1 MAPWLISSLNLLL
14 ALVLVALNG
23 FFVAAEF
30 ALVKVRGGRLEL
42 LGNAGTIS
50 GRMASW
56 LGARLDG
63 TLSACQLG
71 ITMASLALGWI
82 GEPAFAGLLEPVLE
96 AMGIESQKVIH
107 TVAFLFAFASITTL
121 HLVIGEQAPKIF
133 AIRQPEKMLMWCA
146 VPMVFFYFL
155 AYPLLVILS
164 KATSFLLGLVGMV
177 DSDSHEVPH
186 TEDEIRVLVSQAH
199 AHGELTVSEQRLI
212 NAVFEFDDL
221 ICRRVMVPR
230 KDVAYFDVELAKEE
244 CLQLVRDTQH
254 SRYPVCRGNLEDV
267 VGVMH
272 IKDLIGLDETEVWNL
287 EELARP
293 AHHVPATMPVSR
305 LLRHFQAS
313 HQLMAIVDDEHGTVV
328 GVVTLENVL
337 EQIVGAV
344 DDEFDSAEDL
354 FREDG
359 DGFVALGHAPLSLV
373 RKRLNVGWS
382 APDVDTLSGFLT
394 LEAGQALKKGDRLT
408 IEDVTAEIIEV
419 DGTISTRVRLSHVK
433 NAAKES

>member
-1 MAPWLISSLNLLL
+1 MPPWLMSSLNLLL
-14 ALVLVALNG
+14 AILLVALNG

-56 LGARLDG
+56 LGTRLDG
-63 TLSACQLG
+63 TLSCCQLG

-82 GEPAFAGLLEPVLE
+82 GEPAFAGLLEPVLKSM
-96 AMGIESQKVIH
+96 AIESEKVVH
-107 TVAFLFAFASITTL
+107 TIAFLFAFASITTL
-121 HLVIGEQAPKIF
+121 HLVVGEQAPKIF
-133 AIRQPEKMLMWCA
+133 AIRQPEKLLLWCA
-146 VPMVFFYFL
+146 IPMVFFYFL
-155 AYPLLVILS
+155 AYPLLVVLS
-164 KATSFLLGLVGMV
+164 KTTSFLLGLVGMV
-177 DSDSHEVPH
+177 DSDSHEMPH
-186 TEDEIRVLVSQAH
+186 TEDEIRSLVTQAH
-199 AHGELTVSEQRLI
+199 AHGELTGSEHHLI

-230 KDVAYFDVELAKEE
+230 KDVVFFDVEQQHDE
-244 CLQLVRDTQH
+244 CLQIVRQTQH
-254 SRYPVCRGNLEDV
+254 SRYPVCRGSLEDV
-267 VGVMH
+267 VGVLH
-272 IKDLIGLDETEVWNL
+272 IKDLIGIDEDSEASSL

-293 AHHVPATMPVSR
+293 AHHIPATMQVSR

-354 FREDG
+354 VREDS
-359 DGFVALGHAPLSLV
+359 DGGYMALGNSPLGLV
-373 RKRLNVGWS
+373 SERLNVDWS
-382 APDVDTLSGFLT
+382 APNVDTLSGFLT
-394 LEAGQALKKGDRLT
+394 LQAGQGLEKGDHLT
-408 IEDVTAEIIEV
+408 IGGVTAEIIEV
-419 DGTISTRVRLSHVK
+419 DGTIATRVRLFRGK
-433 NAAKES
+433 AEA